1 MYKSQLSYVGSNGE
15 VFQLDGRLSWV
26 GTALGVRGRSWD
38 YTLARRGILNQSRV
52 AREATLDIH
61 YTTLS
66 QADALRRIADKD
78 VSAGTPGRLVS
89 ITGYEQRAYIV
100 AQDPDTRFHD
110 KLTASLT
117 VLLLDGV
124 WRKLVTTSY
133 GKEDES
139 SDYGKKYTYGYLYD
153 YAPPEN
159 ARTVEVDAPAPV
171 PIRLMIYG
179 YANNPSITIG
189 GNEYAFDV
197 EIPTGGYLLVDTRP
211 DPTVT
216 LVNSAGV
223 SSDAFSSAHRGAGLN
238 SGEYAFQPV
247 SPGVQTVGWDNSFG
261 FDLGVYLEE
270 SEIPWIS

>member
-1 MYKSQLSYVGSNGE
+1 MSSQLAYVGSNGE
-15 VFQLDGRLSWV
+15 KFELDGQLTWV
-26 GTALGVRGRSWD
+26 GTALGIRGREWSYD
-38 YTLARRGILNQSRV
+38 LRRRNITHRARI
-52 AREATLDIH
+52 AREASLDVH
-61 YTTLS
+61 FTTLQ
-66 QADALRRIADKD
+66 QAETSRRIFDRD
-78 VSAGTPGRLVS
+78 VAAGTPGKLVS
-89 ITGYEQRAYIV
+89 TTGYEQRAYII
-100 AQDPDTRFHD
+100 AQDPSSRFHD
-110 KLTASLT
+110 VLDASWT

-133 GKEDES
+133 GKDDES

-159 ARTVEVDAPAPV
+159 ARTVTVDAPAPV
-171 PIRLMIYG
+171 PIRLVIYG
-179 YANNPSITIG
+179 YANNPTITIG
-189 GNEYAFDV
+189 GNEYSFDV

-223 SSDAFSSAHRGAGLN
+223 SSDVFSAAHRGSGLN

-247 SPGVQTVGWDNSFG
+247 NPGVQTVGWDNSFG

-270 SEIPWIS
+270 GEIPWTS